1 MDTRILENIRSF
13 IDMRNLNDKQMI
25 SYLDIASRLIQ
36 IRDACEYDY
45 DLRPANIL
53 LYRLTDMNT
62 PIAIHCISENSDT
75 QIVKIY
81 LRQDD
86 ACALDIIHYILK
98 DWPCNA
104 TAKEYIKYTF
114 IPGVIH

>member
-1 MDTRILENIRSF
+1 MDTRILEKIRSF
-13 IDMRNLNDKQMI
+13 IDMHRINNNQTI

-45 DLRPANIL
+45 DLRPANIF
-53 LYRLTDMNT
+53 LYTLADMNN

-75 QIVKIY
+75 QIVN
-81 LRQDD
+81 LHVRQGDY
-86 ACALDIIHYILK
+86 CLLDIIHYILK

-104 TAKEYIKYTF
+104 KAKEYIKFSF
-114 IPGVIH
+114 IPGIIH